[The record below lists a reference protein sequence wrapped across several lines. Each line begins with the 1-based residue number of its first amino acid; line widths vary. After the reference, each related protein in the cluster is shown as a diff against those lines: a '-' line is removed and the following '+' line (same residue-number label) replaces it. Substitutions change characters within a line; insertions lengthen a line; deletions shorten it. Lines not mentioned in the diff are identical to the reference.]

1 MRFGAL
7 IGIVKHLALVFTIQA
22 VLFIVWERVRGG
34 SGRLFV
40 FSRRITART
49 PESHLF
55 PVPNSLTPLNSVRL
69 ELLFSLTLNL
79 LVYYTVS
86 MSCVSY
92 PSLFARFLL
101 VLLLFSAA
109 KEFVW
114 NEWEWIVLI
123 FYVWVLFFFNRAT
136 DWLRN
141 TLENIVTNSS
151 HAHE

>member
-1 MRFGAL
+1 MRFSAL

-40 FSRRITART
+40 FSRRVTACT
-49 PESHLF
+49 PETHFF

-69 ELLFSLTLNL
+69 ELFSLTLNL
-79 LVYYTVS
+79 LVYYTAT
-86 MSCVSY
+86 MSYVSY

-101 VLLLFSAA
+101 LLLFSAA

-114 NEWEWIVLI
+114 NK
-123 FYVWVLFFFNRAT
+123 
-136 DWLRN
+136 
-141 TLENIVTNSS
+141 
-151 HAHE
+151 